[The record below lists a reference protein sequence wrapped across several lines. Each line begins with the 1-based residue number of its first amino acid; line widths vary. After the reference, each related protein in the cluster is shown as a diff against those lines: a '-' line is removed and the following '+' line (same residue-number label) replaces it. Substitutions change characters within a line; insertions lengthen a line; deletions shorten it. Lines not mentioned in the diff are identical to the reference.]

1 MKKRGKL
8 RQEQEKK
15 NSNIINKVQNNP
27 LSQNISIFQTKTEL
41 LFGQK
46 SFLEII
52 LGLIKGAQVD
62 YLTNNFIKIDYK
74 SNKNE
79 KNKKKSNNFNDT
91 SKIKK
96 VLNDLKDSL
105 IEIKKE
111 KEKKIDLFKKI
122 KQQKKS
128 DLKKLIFNTVYSKR
142 SVSNS
147 NYINS
152 NFETLITENNEIY
165 YNNETPELK
174 LLNFKVQNEIIKVEN
189 LTKRKQFIIQYYKTP
204 HNINEHRTEII
215 CEDKRNNESM
225 NQVLHQK
232 LIQQREKFIE
242 IVNMKSLQ
250 DIRINN
256 MQSQSIGYRNAL
268 KDIHKSYRYVN
279 TQEVI
284 TEENKSYLET
294 VNEDE
299 KKEENLK
306 KEISVCNNNINIESK
321 DINDLKKLKLIDVND
336 VEKYLK
342 LNMNI
347 NVNINYNKQYI
358 NNHFDGKKK
367 EKDEENSSDF
377 SKNENLDEN
386 DSDLDKKNPKIN
398 NDSNLS
404 NENNIID
411 KE

>member
-1 MKKRGKL
+1 MKIRGKL
-8 RQEQEKK
+8 RQEQERK

-27 LSQNISIFQTKTEL
+27 LGQNINIFQTKTEL

-62 YLTNNFIKIDYK
+62 YLTNNFNNK

-79 KNKKKSNNFNDT
+79 NKKKSNYFNDT

-189 LTKRKQFIIQYYKTP
+189 LAKRKQCLIQYYKTP

-215 CEDKRNNESM
+215 CEDKKNNESM
-225 NQVLHQK
+225 NQLLHQR

-250 DIRINN
+250 DMRINN
-256 MQSQSIGYRNAL
+256 MQSQSIGYKNAL
-268 KDIHKSYRYVN
+268 KDIQKSYRYVN

-284 TEENKSYLET
+284 TEENRSYIET

-299 KKEENLK
+299 KNEENLK
-306 KEISVCNNNINIESK
+306 KEISICNNNINIESK

-367 EKDEENSSDF
+367 ENVEENNSSDF

-386 DSDLDKKNPKIN
+386 DSDLDKKNLKIA
-398 NDSNLS
+398 NDSNIS

-411 KE
+411 EI